1 MYNFIKLAFK
11 NVFRQKKRS
20 FTLGINYAVVAF
32 ILVLLLSFSAGATRT
47 ISTSLVRSTAGH
59 ITLTG
64 QFAKDGR
71 IYNGLLR
78 ADDLVQAVRETF
90 GQQATTAV
98 RYSVKSAVYYNGL
111 SKRLSFSGID
121 TAADSELGKQA
132 RYLEGSWEEFVSE
145 PSGILLPKAE
155 AEYFGLS
162 QGDEIILSSRT
173 RFGAF
178 NTGILKITGIYESD
192 NFFAKGLVLAHFD
205 QLLNLDLA
213 EPGSASSIFVY
224 LPSTA
229 NLDAKR
235 DDLRARLEKSGFE
248 TRVPES
254 DAEAISAIS
263 SASTKY
269 EEDTEKRDRVI
280 VTLATLD
287 EVLGIVRTVLAAV
300 NGVGAFIAA
309 VMLFV
314 IAVSIFINLRM
325 SISERLREI
334 GTMRAMGLEADSVT
348 FLFVAESVGLALI
361 FSAAGSALA
370 VLVCYLF
377 RLGPTLPADGN
388 LGLFL
393 VDGKLMLHP
402 QIVGVL
408 GVILVISAFAA
419 VFSFFPAR
427 KGGAIPPVQALTNTF

>member
-1 MYNFIKLAFK
+1 MINFIKLAIK

-20 FTLGINYAVVAF
+20 FTLGVNYAVVAF
-32 ILVLLLSFSAGATRT
+32 ILVLLLAFSAGATKT

-78 ADDLVQAVRETF
+78 ADDLVQAVREEF
-90 GQQATTAV
+90 GSEASTAV

-121 TAADSELGKQA
+121 TAADSDLGKQA
-132 RYLEGSWEEFVSE
+132 NFLEGSWEEFSSD
-145 PSGILLPKAE
+145 PAGILLPKAE
-155 AEYFGLS
+155 ADYFGLKL
-162 QGDEIILSSRT
+162 GDEIVLSSRT

-178 NTGILKITGIYESD
+178 NTGILKVRGIYESD
-192 NFFAKGLVLAHFD
+192 NYFAKSLVLAHFD
-205 QLLNLDLA
+205 QLLSLDLA
-213 EPGSASSIFVY
+213 ETGSASSIYVY

-229 NLDAKR
+229 NLDEKR
-235 DDLRARLEKSGFE
+235 GLLRSRLEKAGFE

-269 EEDTEKRDRVI
+269 EEDTERRDRVI

-309 VMLFV
+309 IMLFV

-334 GTMRAMGLEADSVT
+334 GTMRAIGVEAESVT
-348 FLFVAESVGLALI
+348 FLFVAESVGLAVL
-361 FSAAGSALA
+361 FSAGGSLLA
-370 VLVCYLF
+370 VIASLLL
-377 RLGPTLPADGN
+377 RIGPSLPAGGN

-393 VDGKLMLHP
+393 VDGKLMLLP
-402 QIVGVL
+402 QATAVL
-408 GVILVISAFAA
+408 GVIIVISAFAA

-427 KGGAIPPVQALTNTF
+427 KGGSIPPVQALTNTF